1 MNMKRDY
8 YEDIELFSS
17 GTILFWSVAFLIFL
31 FTLPLYLPYYYFY
44 MINIIL
50 VHVILAVGLN
60 ILVGYTGQI
69 SLGHAGFFAIGAYG
83 TAILMSKLGVPFF
96 VALPLAGL
104 IAAFFGFV
112 IGLPALRLEGP
123 YLAIATL
130 GFGLAIMHII
140 GRWDVF
146 GGRMGMHSPTLD
158 LGISQLNIS
167 WVLESDV
174 SIYLLIMSITV
185 LMVVGARN
193 LTKTRVGRAFVAIRD
208 DDIAAEVMGVNLTIY
223 KTLAFAISA
232 FYAGVAGGLFGFI
245 LNYFDPF
252 TFNLI
257 LSIIFLVM
265 VVVGGLGS
273 ILGAIMG
280 ATLITYLQ
288 YDLLKNVGEVPYL
301 GDFLMFISKKWLT
314 TIGLENFNSVALGLI
329 MIAIVI
335 FEPLGMYGIW
345 IRIKKYW
352 KTWPF

>member
-1 MNMKRDY
+1 MDMKRDY

-17 GTILFWSVAFLIFL
+17 GTILFWAVAFLIFL
-31 FTLPLYLPYYYFY
+31 FTLPMYLPYYYFY

-50 VHVILAVGLN
+50 VHIILAVGLN

-146 GGRMGMHSPTLD
+146 GGRMGMHSPQLD
-158 LGISQLNIS
+158 LGIPQLNIS

-174 SIYLLIMSITV
+174 SIYFLIMSITV
-185 LMVVGARN
+185 LMVIGARN

-223 KTLAFAISA
+223 KTLAFAVSA

-301 GDFLMFISKKWLT
+301 GDFLMLISKKWLT